1 MRLFIGTWPPE
12 SVMHGLA
19 QTRHTLAEHAPRRCL
34 RFTATEQIHLT
45 LRFLGDIDDTLL
57 PRLNAAL
64 TAHCTGLPAATLV
77 VSGVV
82 SALWMQ
88 PLMGLT
94 LGFIK
99 LVLTPLRMLLL

>member
-1 MRLFIGTWPPE
+1 M
-12 SVMHGLA
+12 A
-19 QTRHTLAEHAPRRCL
+19 
-34 RFTATEQIHLT
+34 
-45 LRFLGDIDDTLL
+45 
-57 PRLNAAL
+57 
-64 TAHCTGLPAATLV
+64 LV